1 MNSDPEVHEIA
12 FQYGKNVGIAFQVRA
27 ADLSLLVFK
36 KINKNVNIKIKL
48 R

>member
-27 ADLSLLVFK
+27 DLSLLVFK